1 MLNTPGTFVCIYNLS
16 ELMFYVNIFTNK
28 RLFYLLLNDI
38 IKINKIREC
47 LYMRELTKRQSEIYD
62 YIKHIVQTKGYPP
75 SVREIGEAVGL
86 ASSSTVHGHLSRL
99 EEKGY
104 IRRDPT
110 KPRAIEIVS
119 EHNDA
124 AIDMEETIHVP
135 VIGKVTAGI
144 PITAVENVEE
154 YFPLPEHLSSTHNSD
169 IFILN
174 VVGESMIEAG
184 ILDGDKVIVR
194 SQTIAEN
201 GDIIVAMTDE
211 DEATVKRFYK
221 EKHHYR
227 LQPENSS
234 MEPIYLDS
242 VSVLGKVI
250 GLYREL

>member
-1 MLNTPGTFVCIYNLS
+1 
-16 ELMFYVNIFTNK
+16 
-28 RLFYLLLNDI
+28 
-38 IKINKIREC
+38 
-47 LYMRELTKRQSEIYD
+47 MRELTKRQTEIFD
-62 YIKHIVQTKGYPP
+62 YIKQIVQSKGYPP

-119 EHNDA
+119 ELLGEPVNT
-124 AIDMEETIHVP
+124 EETIHVP

-154 YFPLPEHLSSTHNSD
+154 YFPLPEHFTSTHNSD

-174 VVGESMIEAG
+174 VVGDSMIEAG

-201 GDIIVAMTDE
+201 GDIIVAMTE
-211 DEATVKRFYK
+211 ENEATVKRFYK
-221 EKHHYR
+221 EKTRYR
-227 LQPENSS
+227 LQPENST
-234 MEPIYLDS
+234 MDPIYLEQ
-242 VSVLGKVI
+242 VTVLGKVV
-250 GLYREL
+250 GLFREM

>member
-1 MLNTPGTFVCIYNLS
+1 
-16 ELMFYVNIFTNK
+16 
-28 RLFYLLLNDI
+28 
-38 IKINKIREC
+38 
-47 LYMRELTKRQSEIYD
+47 MRELTKRQNEIFE
-62 YIKHIVQTKGYPP
+62 YIKQTVQSKGYPP

-119 EHNDA
+119 EQLGESIN
-124 AIDMEETIHVP
+124 MEETIHVP
-135 VIGKVTAGI
+135 VIGKVTAGV
-144 PITAVENVEE
+144 PISAVENVEE
-154 YFPLPEHLSSTHNSD
+154 YFPLPEHFTSTHNSD

-201 GDIIVAMTDE
+201 GDIIVAMTE
-211 DEATVKRFYK
+211 ENEATVKRFYK
-221 EKHHYR
+221 EKNRYR
-227 LQPENSS
+227 LQPENST
-234 MEPIYLDS
+234 MGPIYLDN
-242 VSVLGKVI
+242 VTVLGKVV
-250 GLYREL
+250 GLFREM